1 MPCRLNARH
10 PLPPIM
16 ALEKSPPKSTSALA
30 GASLDIRSS
39 NATTSPSSAASPDR
53 PCQQQHHQQR
63 PQPPSRCLT
72 YSVRGNESWISPRD
86 MDHLKH
92 LTDALEQPEDT
103 TTTARNGDGPRYTLP
118 RGCRLGKMVGEG
130 AANAVF
136 EFQLPDGSHLY
147 HQKTRML
154 PPPSTHM
161 SSARMYLT
169 VCRSLVEGRQEA
181 CGR

>member
-39 NATTSPSSAASPDR
+39 NAATAASSPSSDSPDR
-53 PCQQQHHQQR
+53 PRQQQQQR
-63 PQPPSRCLT
+63 PPPPSRCLT

-92 LTDALEQPEDT
+92 LTDSLELPPEDT
-103 TTTARNGDGPRYTLP
+103 TAPRNGDGPRYTLP
-118 RGCRLGKMVGEG
+118 RGCKLGDMVGEG

-136 EFQLPDGSHLY
+136 EFQLPDGTHLY

-154 PPPSTHM
+154 PPTFLPPPLCAHVFNRPQVS
-161 SSARMYLT
+161 
-169 VCRSLVEGRQEA
+169 C
-181 CGR
+181 